1 MYENKMN
8 LINNLAKNILYYF
21 KTENNI
27 TLNNL
32 KNYLISNNEIN
43 IDVEDLIKILESY
56 GIIYFYNNHYNLY
69 DKFNS
74 AEKINKKL
82 NKIEE
87 IKLADLICNFNITI
101 KNEKIT
107 NKELNKFISNYLEF
121 NNQIKDILIYLSD
134 NKIITEKNNNIF
146 ITIDERKEKNI
157 TKYLNQYKNID
168 VKNFINYLS
177 ETKITSTESFIEKIM
192 IITNI
197 TNKINKIK
205 DLLEYH
211 EIVFKENNEYINLY
225 NNKPIK
231 YEILNNNH
239 NLIDN
244 IISKINELLIN
255 KQTINYEIL
264 YSYIKEL
271 IKETNIDVEDIISLL
286 EKKGLL
292 YESNNNY
299 SLFPENYRIGKVLNS
314 AKGNPY
320 ILVDDGVNVLLKRE
334 NINGALQ
341 NDTVIYSLNKNKKPY
356 EIKIIKVL
364 ERSNQPILCEVNEK
378 EGKKLLI
385 PHNVKGKLNLIINK
399 NELKNLQAGDY
410 VLVKPDKDKID
421 DSFNCQIVSDKI
433 VLTNNNI
440 SPALALIAI
449 EHECNP
455 DYSQEVYEEIKNIP
469 DKVSEEDI
477 NKRINHD
484 FRNKDIFTID
494 GITTKDMDDA
504 VGIEV
509 LPNGNYQVTVSIA
522 EPNHYVKKGSAI
534 YKEAKQRDF
543 TLYMLNTAIHMFHPK
558 LANDI
563 CSLNEN
569 EDRLTKS
576 AIIEFDQNGII
587 VNSKVC
593 KSVINSKKKMNYDDV
608 NSILENDITP
618 NGYEPYKNDLI
629 QMKELTDKIWKT
641 KEKDGLLELDIIKH
655 EVAIDNNNNVS
666 LVEEKRGPAQKLIEV
681 LMIMANTEIGTILK
695 NSPLPG
701 MYRVHEESDKQKI
714 YMLCDTLKEL
724 GINIDKKDIERNP
737 RIIKKIIE
745 NAKQYNNSKVDLICN
760 LILSTFKRA
769 KYTTSEGMHWALNLD
784 IYTHFTSPIRRIA
797 DFEVHEKLD
806 ELFELYNTDELII
819 RENYKPH
826 KYISNISKKDY
837 AYKKMELEEISRE
850 ATRKER
856 LYDQAE
862 NEAAKLVLLQS
873 LKDKI
878 GTSYNATIQAI
889 TNDYIIAKTEEGI
902 EGIIYFD
909 KIHGDKFE
917 LISKSKKKFVRGRNS
932 GETYKI
938 GNEINIT
945 ICEINDFSGDIEFEL
960 NYKRQN
966 INTRGKVMVKKPTQN
981 K

>member
-1 MYENKMN
+1 MYENKIE
-8 LINNLAKNILYYF
+8 LINSLAKNILYYF

-27 TLNNL
+27 TFNNL
-32 KNYLISNNEIN
+32 KKYLMSNNEIN
-43 IDVEDLIKILESY
+43 IDIEDLIKILESN

-69 DKFNS
+69 DKYNS
-74 AEKINKKL
+74 VDKINEKL
-82 NKIEE
+82 NEREE
-87 IKLADLICNFNITI
+87 IKLADLICNFNMTI
-101 KNEKIT
+101 KTEKIT
-107 NKELNKFISNYLEF
+107 NEELNKYISNYLEF
-121 NNQIKDILIYLSD
+121 NKLIKDLYNSE
-134 NKIITEKNNNIF
+134 IIIEKNNNIF
-146 ITIDERKEKNI
+146 ITIDKDKEKII
-157 TKYLNQYKNID
+157 TKYLNQYKNINI
-168 VKNFINYLS
+168 KEIIKYLS
-177 ETKITSTESFIEKIM
+177 ETKFTSTESFIEKIM
-192 IITNI
+192 AITNI
-197 TNKINKIK
+197 TNKINNIK
-205 DLLEYH
+205 NLLEYH
-211 EIVFKENNEYINLY
+211 EIIFKEDNNYINLF
-225 NNKPIK
+225 NSKPIK
-231 YEILNNNH
+231 YELLNNNH

-244 IISKINELLIN
+244 IANKIKEILIE
-255 KQTINYEIL
+255 KQTIKYEVL
-264 YSYIKEL
+264 YSYIKEW
-271 IKETNIDVEDIISLL
+271 IRKTNIEVDDIISLL
-286 EKKGLL
+286 EKKGIIYGL
-292 YESNNNY
+292 NDNY
-299 SLFPENYRIGKVLNS
+299 CLFPESYHIGKVLNS
-314 AKGNPY
+314 SKGNPY
-320 ILVDDGVNVLLKRE
+320 ITVDDNMNVLLKRE

-364 ERSNQPILCEVNEK
+364 ERSNQPILCEVSEK
-378 EGKKLLI
+378 EGQKLLI

-399 NELKNLQAGDY
+399 NELKKLQAGDY

-433 VLTNNNI
+433 ILTNNEI

-455 DYSQEVYEEIKNIP
+455 DYCQEVYEEIKNIP
-469 DKVSEEDI
+469 DKVSDEDI
-477 NKRINHD
+477 ASRKNHD
-484 FRNKDIFTID
+484 FREKDIFTID

-504 VGIEV
+504 VGIEI

-522 EPNHYVKKGSAI
+522 EPNHYVKKDSAI

-558 LANDI
+558 LANGI

-569 EDRLTKS
+569 KDRLTKS
-576 AIIEFDQNGII
+576 VVIEFDQNGKI

-608 NSILENDITP
+608 NSVLENDIIP
-618 NGYEPYKNDLI
+618 DGYEPYKNDLLS
-629 QMKELTDKIWKT
+629 MKELTDKIWDS

-655 EVAIDNNNNVS
+655 EVAIDTDNNVS

-681 LMIMANTEIGTILK
+681 LMIMANTEVGTILK

-724 GINIDKKDIERNP
+724 GIDIDKKEIEKNP

-745 NAKQYNNSKVDLICN
+745 NAKKYNNSKVDLICN

-797 DFEVHEKLD
+797 DFEVHESLD
-806 ELFELYNTDELII
+806 ELFDLYNTDELII

-826 KYISNISKKDY
+826 KYKSNISKKDY
-837 AYKKMELEEISRE
+837 TFKKMEIEEIARE

-878 GTSYNATIQAI
+878 GTSYNATIQMI

-917 LISKSKKKFVRGRNS
+917 LISKSKKKFVRGKNS

-945 ICEINDFSGDIEFEL
+945 ICEINEFSGDIEFEL

-966 INTRGKVMVKKPTQN
+966 VNSRGKVLVNKPNQKN